1 VSGRDSADLAVR
13 ALRRLAAPISPRR
26 APFTCDLSVD
36 ELVLVERAGLEP
48 VKLVMGT
55 CVVSVLRRPISRTG
69 ELRHA
74 TNAIYR
80 ARRLAVEDLRR
91 EAAGV
96 GAHGVVGVRVEV
108 DEERWGED
116 LHEFVALGTA
126 VRSRTGSLR
135 TGGAPFTSHL
145 SGQGVHALLAAGY
158 RPLSLVMGAAV
169 WGVSRWD
176 SAAWLSARRRRRVE
190 YPEMTREIATAR
202 ELAIRRMGVEARA
215 VRAAGVVGM
224 TIEQRSHTWGGDAM
238 EFVALGTAI
247 RSGDVRPSGPRP
259 RAVVSLDA
267 ASPRAAE
274 IRVDVEPLRRLDN

>member
-1 VSGRDSADLAVR
+1 VSGRDGADLAER
-13 ALRRLAAPISPRR
+13 ALRRLAAPISTRP

-55 CVVSVLRRPISRTG
+55 CVVSVLRRPISATG

-74 TNAIYR
+74 TDAIYR

-91 EAAGV
+91 EASGV

-176 SAAWLSARRRRRVE
+176 SFAWLSASKQQQVE
-190 YPEMTREIATAR
+190 YTEMTREITIAR
-202 ELAIRRMGVEARA
+202 ERAIRRMGVEARS
-215 VRAAGVVGM
+215 VGAAGVVGM
-224 TIEQRSHTWGGDAM
+224 TIQQRSHTWGGDAL

-247 RSGDVRPSGPRP
+247 RARDGGPAGPRP
-259 RAVVSLDA
+259 RAVVPLDA
-267 ASPRAAE
+267 PSPRAAE